1 MDDTTALTGLMLAI
15 DERRW
20 TELAGFL
27 HPDFTCHLVHTG
39 ETFDRNGWVAF
50 NAGYPGFGR
59 LVVEEFVGGEDAAA
73 CRSRVTGEGPD
84 GAVQAFGC
92 ASFAQMRDGLIVRL
106 AEVWTDVDQEP
117 PPGTRQA

>member
-1 MDDTTALTGLMLAI
+1 
-15 DERRW
+15 
-20 TELAGFL
+20 
-27 HPDFTCHLVHTG
+27 VHTG